1 MPGAIA
7 GLRHH
12 RDACL
17 AMLDWLTGNCQLF
30 GLEAQNWMLVIG
42 GGLLLYIATLVIAR
56 QRQARMRKR
65 GTAL

>member
-7 GLRHH
+7 GLRHR

-30 GLEAQNWMLVIG
+30 GLEVQNWMLVIG
-42 GGLLLYIATLVIAR
+42 GGLLAYIATLVIAR
-56 QRQARMRKR
+56 GRRPAVR
-65 GTAL
+65 

>member
-1 MPGAIA
+1 
-7 GLRHH
+7 
-12 RDACL
+12 
-17 AMLDWLTGNCQLF
+17 MLDWLTGNCQLF